1 MQRNISGLERVLRLC
16 LGLGICTAVLV
27 LGHTNVA
34 DGALLLVGFFLVLN
48 GLTARCYLWRWLGI
62 NSFRRT
68 GGCPI
73 GSDERS
79 EA

>member
-1 MQRNISGLERVLRLC
+1 
-16 LGLGICTAVLV
+16 
-27 LGHTNVA
+27 
-34 DGALLLVGFFLVLN
+34 LLLVGLFLVLN

-62 NSFRRT
+62 NSFRRA

>member
-48 GLTARCYLWRWLGI
+48 GHTARCYLWRWLGI
-62 NSFRRT
+62 NSFRRA

>member
-62 NSFRRT
+62 NSFRWA